1 MLYTSIDHFRKNH
14 KHRFTKELD
23 SEVAWRS
30 AEGENALD
38 RISYKEIVRSMQKLT
53 PGYRIIF
60 NLFIIENFSHE
71 EIAKRLGIS
80 VGTSKSNLARGRKQ
94 LQKILLDENKTV
106 ISKRMKRQNSMSV
119 QMNISPGLEVEE
131 YSFC

>member
-1 MLYTSIDHFRKNH
+1 
-14 KHRFTKELD
+14 LD

-71 EIAKRLGIS
+71 EIEKRLGIS

-94 LQKILLDENKTV
+94 LQKILHDENQIKMPKRREGHNS
-106 ISKRMKRQNSMSV
+106 ISVRV
-119 QMNISPGLEVEE
+119 NISPRNKVEE
-131 YSFC
+131 HCFIE